1 MDGNLLKRMEY
12 RINRRLRGMVPAV
25 NQQEITKNIY
35 GEVEISVGF
44 FTILTLANLI
54 ALTPGTLSLDISTDR
69 RVLYVHTMHLEDA
82 DGFRRNIKE
91 GFERRL
97 LEVFR

>member
-54 ALTPGTLSLDISTDR
+54 ALGGFFAARAAGMARGKIILTPAPESGS
-69 RVLYVHTMHLEDA
+69 
-82 DGFRRNIKE
+82 
-91 GFERRL
+91 
-97 LEVFR
+97 